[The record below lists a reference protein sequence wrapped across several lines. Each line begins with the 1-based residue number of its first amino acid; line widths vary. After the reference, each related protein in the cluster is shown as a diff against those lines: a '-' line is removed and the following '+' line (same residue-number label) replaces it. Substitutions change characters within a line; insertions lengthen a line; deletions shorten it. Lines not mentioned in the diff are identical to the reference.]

1 MTVADRMT
9 NVAPGVHREERA
21 GVVWDGG
28 AWTHPDQV
36 GRYSRP
42 RDYAESCVPVGIDPW
57 QPSRAELEGRDRPE
71 IPDHLGGF
79 LRAVQ
84 LTPADQEADDDWM
97 LSGDPL
103 PDGEDEAAAAR
114 RRRLREAAF
123 RWGVRR

>member
-1 MTVADRMT
+1 MHQTSRGQPALFWQDPR
-9 NVAPGVHREERA
+9 
-21 GVVWDGG
+21 
-28 AWTHPDQV
+28 THPRGPDALAP
-36 GRYSRP
+36 RRP
-42 RDYAESCVPVGIDPW
+42 RDYAESCVPVGVDPW
-57 QPSRAELEGRDRPE
+57 QPSRVELEGRDRLE